1 MIVGQE
7 VYVKYT
13 KCNKAEVPVQF
24 LVLLVC

>member
-13 KCNKAEVPVQF
+13 KCNKAEVPV
-24 LVLLVC
+24 